1 MTKIMVAS
9 ALVPVHR
16 FEQMLIGATHNKL
29 LLAVN
34 FILINCSYD
43 LLICGAL
50 DHVRV
55 HTGTDCSVTKISR

>member
-34 FILINCSYD
+34 FILIN
-43 LLICGAL
+43 
-50 DHVRV
+50 
-55 HTGTDCSVTKISR
+55 